1 MNASIH
7 SVRFLLRQGL
17 AFCGDDESD
26 SSRNQGNFLELLKFL
41 AKHNDYID
49 SVALKNALENIK
61 LTAPSIQKDIVNVI
75 AIETVDIIMK
85 DIGDVFFSPNL
96 VDESHDISMKEKMA
110 IMLRYVNKIGCVV
123 KRSVS
128 LLEVAKKH
136 I

>member
-1 MNASIH
+1 M
-7 SVRFLLRQGL
+7 
-17 AFCGDDESD
+17 
-26 SSRNQGNFLELLKFL
+26 KFL
-41 AKHNDYID
+41 AKHNNALDFLN
-49 SVALKNALENIK
+49 LKNAPENFK
-61 LTAPSIQKDIVNVI
+61 LIAPSIQKDIINAI
-75 AIETVDIIMK
+75 AIETKDIIMK